1 MNDSC
6 LLIVFAKAPVAGL
19 AKTRLAPALG
29 MQGAATLA
37 ATMLAHTLESAIES
51 SIGQV
56 ELCCAPDTSDTHFQR
71 AAGAG
76 VTLSEQGGGDLG
88 ERMARALSR
97 GLQGFRRVVLIGTD
111 APGLD
116 AAVLRDAAAALHTH
130 DVVIAPASDGG
141 YVLIGVSR
149 AAPEL
154 FDAVEWST
162 AQVMA
167 QTRTRAMATGR
178 SLYELPT
185 LHDIDEP
192 ADLAHLPPGWLA

>member
-29 MQGAATLA
+29 IQGAATLA

-51 SIGQV
+51 SIGPV
-56 ELCCAPDTSDTHFQR
+56 ELCCAPDTSDAHFQR

-88 ERMARALSR
+88 ERMARALGR

>member
-29 MQGAATLA
+29 IQGAATLA

-51 SIGQV
+51 SIGPV
-56 ELCCAPDTSDTHFQR
+56 ELCCAPDTSDAHFQR